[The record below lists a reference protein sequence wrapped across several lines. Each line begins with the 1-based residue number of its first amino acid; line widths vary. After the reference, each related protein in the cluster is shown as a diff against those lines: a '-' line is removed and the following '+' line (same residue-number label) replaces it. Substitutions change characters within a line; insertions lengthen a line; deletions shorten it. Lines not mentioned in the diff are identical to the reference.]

1 MRRPKRSVDNRTS
14 SPGLDSKKVR
24 GHPFGCPLTFFK
36 RETGIGP
43 ATLSLARRCS
53 TAEPLARVAYSCV
66 RLTGTFSNILY
77 AINFVNIFFCVE
89 PTFFCVKPT
98 FLSIVVAIVTSIV
111 VQ

>member
-1 MRRPKRSVDNRTS
+1 M
-14 SPGLDSKKVR
+14 
-24 GHPFGCPLTFFK
+24 
-36 RETGIGP
+36 
-43 ATLSLARRCS
+43 
-53 TAEPLARVAYSCV
+53 